1 MKLKHLFFPCVAIT
15 TLVAFFMFSDYS
27 LKDIVILCA
36 VLLTVLFSYSSM
48 KYIEGVEN
56 NEREE

>member
-1 MKLKHLFFPCVAIT
+1 LKYLFFPCMAVA
-15 TLVAFFMFSDYS
+15 TLAAFFMFSDYS

>member
-1 MKLKHLFFPCVAIT
+1 MKLKYLFFPCVAIT

-27 LKDIVILCA
+27 LRDIIVLCA

-56 NEREE
+56 DEREE

>member
-1 MKLKHLFFPCVAIT
+1 MKLKSLFFSCVGIT

-27 LKDIVILCA
+27 LRDIVILCA

-56 NEREE
+56 NE